1 MISKNRFGKRILVKD
16 SRTTLFRRLRKSVLR
31 LWQPTTIGLMEAL
44 SDEELVD
51 RYRSVASP
59 QKGGFLDEL
68 FGRHHTRVAVW
79 CYRMTGDVGSATD
92 LAQEVFLKAF
102 QNLDSFRGQSKFTT
116 WLYSIARNH
125 CMDAL
130 KLRAAAPLM
139 AGEAALER
147 VQDLHAGELLSIM
160 ERREAAETVRQLM
173 RETLDE
179 MEAKVMTLHYAHELP
194 LEAVTRMLELTNPS
208 GAKAYVVSAR
218 RKLAR
223 AFHQWREREKGRKGG
238 GHAGSRAR

>member
-1 MISKNRFGKRILVKD
+1 M
-16 SRTTLFRRLRKSVLR
+16 LFRGLRRCVPG
-31 LWQPTTIGLMEAL
+31 LWQPTTIGLMEVL

-51 RYRSVASP
+51 RHRAVAGP
-59 QKGGFLDEL
+59 QQERFLDQL
-68 FGRHHTRVAVW
+68 FERHHTRVAAW
-79 CYRMTGDVGSATD
+79 CYRMTGDVDSATD

-116 WLYSIARNH
+116 WLYSIARNR

-130 KLRAAAPLM
+130 KSRAATPLL

-147 VQDLHAGELLSIM
+147 VPDARAGELLSTM
-160 ERREAAETVRQLM
+160 ERREAEETVRQLM

-179 MEAKVMTLHYAHELP
+179 TEAKVMTLHYVHELP
-194 LEAVTRMLELTNPS
+194 LDAVTRILELTNAS

-223 AFHQWREREKGRKGG
+223 AFNQWKEREEGRKGG
-238 GHAGSRAR
+238 GHAESRAR

>member
-1 MISKNRFGKRILVKD
+1 MEIS
-16 SRTTLFRRLRKSVLR
+16 
-31 LWQPTTIGLMEAL
+31 

-51 RYRSVASP
+51 CYRAATGT
-59 QKGGFLDEL
+59 QQQEFLNQL
-68 FGRHHTRVAVW
+68 FERHHARVAAW
-79 CYRMTGDVGSATD
+79 CYRMTGDTDAATD

-102 QNLDSFRGQSKFTT
+102 RNLESFRGQSKFTT

-130 KLRAAAPLM
+130 KSRAAAPIL

-147 VQDLHAGELLSIM
+147 VQDVQAGELLSRM
-160 ERREAAETVRQLM
+160 ERREAEQIVRQLM
-173 RETLDE
+173 RESLDTTE
-179 MEAKVMTLHYAHELP
+179 TQVMTLHYVDELP
-194 LEAVTRMLELTNPS
+194 LDVVTRMLNLTNAS

-223 AFHQWREREKGRKGG
+223 AFRQWKEGEARRKGG
-238 GHAGSRAR
+238 GHAESRA